1 MFSTLTTQERILYF
15 LIGCIGIRTIIA
27 VSPLYTPSEWL
38 PLLGLFTLSFGVSF
52 LYLYFVNGRLN
63 APEGGGVTWW
73 ASYRLLHGLLY
84 VAASIYLFKKQR
96 IAWLPLTMDVL
107 LGLGVF
113 LVEHSLITLP

>member
-1 MFSTLTTQERILYF
+1 MFSTLTTQQRILYF
-15 LIGCIGIRTIIA
+15 LVGCIGTRTIIA
-27 VSPLYTPSEWL
+27 ISPLYTPSEWL
-38 PLLGLFTLSFGVSF
+38 PLLGLFTLSFGVAF
-52 LYLYFVNGRLN
+52 LYLFFVNGRLN

-107 LGLGVF
+107 LGLTVF
-113 LVEHSLITLP
+113 LVEHSMITLP